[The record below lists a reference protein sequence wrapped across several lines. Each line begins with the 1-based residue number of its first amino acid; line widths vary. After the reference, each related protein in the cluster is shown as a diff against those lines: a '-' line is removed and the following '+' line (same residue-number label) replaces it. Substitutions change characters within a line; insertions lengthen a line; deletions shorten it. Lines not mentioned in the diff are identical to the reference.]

1 MNTTP
6 PTADTPRLAPY
17 AAGHTP
23 DSMLAMFR
31 ERSVRASPFT
41 SLLGIE
47 LLRCWGGES
56 ELLLP
61 IRPELQQHHGTVH
74 GGVLGVLVDN
84 ACGWAAA
91 SVAGPLVTAHYAVH
105 LLAPARG
112 ERLRAI
118 GRLIRAGQR
127 SAVAAAD
134 VFAES
139 QGQPQKL
146 VATGMASFAVI
157 EK

>member
-1 MNTTP
+1 MNPSETHNPPAGYASGFTP
-6 PTADTPRLAPY
+6 E
-17 AAGHTP
+17 
-23 DSMLAMFR
+23 SMLAMFR

-41 SLLGIE
+41 AMLGIE

-61 IRPELQQHHGTVH
+61 VRAELQQHHGTVH
-74 GGVLGVLVDN
+74 GGVLGVVVDN

-112 ERLRAI
+112 ERLRAV

-134 VFAES
+134 VFAEA
-139 QGQPQKL
+139 QGQAPKL
-146 VATGMASFAVI
+146 VASGMASFAVLD
-157 EK
+157 K

>member
-1 MNTTP
+1 MTP
-6 PTADTPRLAPY
+6 APPSPDGTSYASGFTPE
-17 AAGHTP
+17 
-23 DSMLAMFR
+23 SMLSLFR

-61 IRPELQQHHGTVH
+61 VRAELRQHHGTVH
-74 GGVLGVLVDN
+74 GGMMGVVVDN
-84 ACGWAAA
+84 ACGWAAG
-91 SVAGPLVTAHYAVH
+91 SVAGPLVTSHFAVQ

-118 GRLIRAGQR
+118 GRLIRAGRR
-127 SAVAAAD
+127 SAVATAD
-134 VFAES
+134 VFAEAD
-139 QGQPQKL
+139 GQQIL
-146 VATGMASFAVI
+146 VATGTANFVAMAR
-157 EK
+157 